1 MRRRRFYATVDFVV
15 NIIRKMQVGEDL
27 VHIGAVVFSDEA
39 EVVFGLDEFYDG
51 QDVVQAMKTQMKY
64 RRGRTNIVD
73 ALNKMV
79 RGNYM
84 IQCLVINITQST
96 QKWC

>member
-1 MRRRRFYATVDFVV
+1 MRRQRFYATVDFAV

-27 VHIGAVVFSDEA
+27 AHIGAVVFSDEA
-39 EVVFGLDEFYDG
+39 EVVFGLDEHYDG

-73 ALNKMV
+73 ALDKMV

-84 IQCLVINITQST
+84 IQCLVINITQSA
-96 QKWC
+96 